1 MGKEPVL
8 VEFRNDDMRRIE
20 AAAERNGI
28 SVMDFVRVAALE
40 KTAMD
45 QIHAERKEEADSWF
59 ADNWRLPPPVD
70 WREVVRG

>member
-1 MGKEPVL
+1 MNEIVT
-8 VEFRNDDMRRIE
+8 VQFRPDNMRRIE

-45 QIHAERKEEADSWF
+45 QIHAERREEADTWF
-59 ADNWRLPPPVD
+59 VNNWRLTPPVD